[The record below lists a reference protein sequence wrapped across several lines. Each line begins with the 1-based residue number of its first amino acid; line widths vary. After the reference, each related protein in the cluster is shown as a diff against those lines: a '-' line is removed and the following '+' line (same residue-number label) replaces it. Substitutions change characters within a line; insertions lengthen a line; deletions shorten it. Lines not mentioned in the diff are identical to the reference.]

1 MSYKIVFDSPAEKAF
16 RRLPAEIRQALARRV
31 STLAENPRPH
41 DSRKLEGTND
51 CYRLR
56 QGDYRL
62 VYTILED
69 CVVVLVLRVG
79 HRGDVYRGIPDLA
92 RAVRKRRR
100 RPDTG

>member
-1 MSYKIVFDSPAEKAF
+1 MSYKIVFDRPAEKQF
-16 RRLPAEIRQALARRV
+16 RRLPAEVRQPLARRV
-31 STLAENPRPH
+31 SALAENPRPP

-69 CVVVLVLRVG
+69 RIVVLVLRVG

-92 RAVRKRRR
+92 RAVRKRKRR
-100 RPDTG
+100 ADSG

>member
-1 MSYKIVFDSPAEKAF
+1 MSYKIVFDRPAEKQF
-16 RRLPAEIRQALARRV
+16 RRLPTEVRQALARRV
-31 STLAENPRPH
+31 SALAEDPRPP
-41 DSRKLEGTND
+41 DSRKLEGTED

-69 CVVVLVLRVG
+69 RIVVLVLRVG

-92 RAVRKRRR
+92 RAVRKRKRR
-100 RPDTG
+100 ADSG